1 MDKESKPR
9 FETVNFE
16 GRQHPRFLINL
27 PIEYWQIDKS
37 KSRFGQTIDI
47 SESGL
52 LLYLSEPMEIG
63 QVLGLN
69 LFINI
74 GPDLDA
80 IEAIAQVEV
89 VWKDINLGKEGDYRI
104 GVKFVDI
111 SAENIDRLKNFLIS
125 LMNLKNCS
133 G

>member
-16 GRQHPRFLINL
+16 RREHPRFLINL

-69 LFINI
+69 LFIDI